1 MNFLLLKVLSLHLI
15 ISIANHKILL
25 TVKKIFFCLLTLSLG
40 VLINSCN
47 VKSQESNVTTKLNN
61 KKDSLS
67 YILGA
72 TKAKSIIK
80 SGVKVFENLD
90 KTQIINGF
98 NAKVETYS
106 PDSCL
111 LILQKLFGKNYQ
123 DFNKKYAKEGS
134 LWMGK
139 MTRYAFQSDMVRLG
153 ANDLINYDLVKK
165 GFADGLNS
173 KDGFLSDD
181 VMRMTIQKFMIGLN
195 EKNGANM
202 MAKAKQIKG
211 AQIFDNGV
219 VIETLIEGSG
229 PMPGLSDDVKVHY
242 ILTSAIGDTI
252 QNSYKM
258 PNKENIIEPV
268 ALSLNG
274 GVIPGWSFAIPKMKV
289 GGTYRLYLPWKLAYG
304 EQQGRE
310 SLCFVVELI
319 ARGKSG
325 SFTAVMENKPEV
337 KNN

>member
-111 LILQKLFGKNYQ
+111 LILKKLFGENYQ
-123 DFNKKYAKEGS
+123 DFNKTYAKEGS

-153 ANDLINYDLVKK
+153 ANDQINYDLVKK
-165 GFADGLNS
+165 GFADGLFS

-181 VMRMTIQKFMIGLN
+181 VMRKTIEKFKIVLNKKMIGLN

-202 MAKAKQIKG
+202 MVKAKQIKG
-211 AQIFDNGV
+211 AKLFDNGV
-219 VIETLIEGSG
+219 IIETIKEGIG
-229 PMPGLSDDVKVHY
+229 PNPGLTDDVKVHY
-242 ILTSAIGDTI
+242 ILTSALGDTI

-258 PNKENIIEPV
+258 PNKENIIEPM

-274 GVIPGWSFAIPKMKV
+274 GVIPGWTFAIPKMKV
-289 GGTYRLYLPWKLAYG
+289 RGIYRLYLPWKLAYG
-304 EQQGRE
+304 ESCVPWFG
-310 SLCFVVELI
+310 
-319 ARGKSG
+319 SG
-325 SFTAVMENKPEV
+325 SILLFQGAYLRHQIV
-337 KNN
+337 

>member
-1 MNFLLLKVLSLHLI
+1 MHLI
-15 ISIANHKILL
+15 ISITNHKILL
-25 TVKKIFFCLLTLSLG
+25 TVKKIFFCLLVLSLG
-40 VLINSCN
+40 VVMNSCN

-72 TKAKSIIK
+72 TLAKSIVK
-80 SGVKVFENLD
+80 SRVKEFENLD
-90 KTQIINGF
+90 KTQLINGF
-98 NAKVETYS
+98 NAKVGTYS
-106 PDSCL
+106 PDSCE
-111 LILQKLFGKNYQ
+111 LILKKLFGENYQ
-123 DFNKKYAKEGS
+123 DYNKTYVKEGS
-134 LWMGK
+134 LWVGK
-139 MTRYAFQSDMVRLG
+139 RRRYEFQSDMVKFG

-165 GFADGLNS
+165 GFADGIFS

-181 VMRMTIQKFMIGLN
+181 VMRMTIQKFEIVLNKKMIVIN

-202 MAKAKQIKG
+202 MSKAKLIKG
-211 AQIFDNGV
+211 AQVFDNGV

-229 PMPGLSDDVKVHY
+229 PLPGLTDDVKVHY

-258 PNKENIIEPV
+258 PNKENKIEPI

-274 GVIPGWSFAIPKMKV
+274 GVVPGWSYAIPKMRV

-304 EQQGRE
+304 EEQGRE

-325 SFTAVMENKPEV
+325 SFTAITENKPGV

>member
-40 VLINSCN
+40 VLMNSCN

-111 LILQKLFGKNYQ
+111 LILKKLFGENYQ
-123 DFNKKYAKEGS
+123 DFNKTYAKEGS

-153 ANDLINYDLVKK
+153 ANDQINYDLVKK

-181 VMRMTIQKFMIGLN
+181 VTRMTIQKFMIGLN

-274 GVIPGWSFAIPKMKV
+274 GVIPGWSYAIPKMRV
-289 GGTYRLYLPWKLAYG
+289 GGTYRLYLPWNLAYG

-325 SFTAVMENKPEV
+325 SYTTVKENKPGV

>member
-1 MNFLLLKVLSLHLI
+1 M
-15 ISIANHKILL
+15 
-25 TVKKIFFCLLTLSLG
+25 
-40 VLINSCN
+40 NSCN

-111 LILQKLFGKNYQ
+111 MILQKLFGKNYQ

-165 GFADGLNS
+165 GFADGLFS

-181 VMRMTIQKFMIGLN
+181 VMRKTIEKFNIVLNKKMISLN
-195 EKNGANM
+195 EKHGAKM
-202 MAKAKQIKG
+202 MAKAKLIKG
-211 AQIFDNGV
+211 AQLFENGI
-219 VIETLIEGSG
+219 VIETIKAGNG
-229 PMPGLSDDVKVHY
+229 PMPGLTDDVKVHY
-242 ILTSAIGDTI
+242 ILTSAVGDTI
-252 QNSYKM
+252 QNSFEM
-258 PNKENIIEPV
+258 TNNENKIEPV

-274 GVIPGWSFAIPKMKV
+274 GVIPGWSYAIPKMKV
-289 GGTYRLYLPWKLAYG
+289 GGTYRLYLPWELAYG
-304 EQQGRE
+304 EQNRRE
-310 SLCFVVELI
+310 SLCFLVELI

-325 SFTAVMENKPEV
+325 SFTNLQENKQGE
-337 KNN
+337 KK

>member
-1 MNFLLLKVLSLHLI
+1 M
-15 ISIANHKILL
+15 
-25 TVKKIFFCLLTLSLG
+25 KKIFFCLLTLSLG

-47 VKSQESNVTTKLNN
+47 VKSQEANVTTKLNN

-72 TKAKSIIK
+72 AKAKSIIK
-80 SGVKVFENLD
+80 SGVKVFENVD

-111 LILQKLFGKNYQ
+111 LILQKLFGENYQ

-153 ANDLINYDLVKK
+153 ANDQINYDLVKK

-173 KDGFLSDD
+173 KDGFLSDY

-202 MAKAKQIKG
+202 MSKAKLIKG
-211 AQIFDNGV
+211 AQVFDNGV

-242 ILTSAIGDTI
+242 ILTSAIDGDTI
-252 QNSYKM
+252 ENSYKM
-258 PNKENIIEPV
+258 PNKENKIEPV
-268 ALSLNG
+268 ALRLNG
-274 GVIPGWSFAIPKMKV
+274 GVVPGWSYAIPKMRV

-304 EQQGRE
+304 ESCVPWKEKKYAYQNFPWRLAYGERE

-325 SFTAVMENKPEV
+325 SFTAVKENETGDIK
-337 KNN
+337 

>member
-1 MNFLLLKVLSLHLI
+1 VNFLLLKVLSLHLI
-15 ISIANHKILL
+15 ISITIYKILFS
-25 TVKKIFFCLLTLSLG
+25 VKKIFFCLLTLSLG
-40 VLINSCN
+40 VLMNSCN

-111 LILQKLFGKNYQ
+111 MILQKLFGKNYQ

-202 MAKAKQIKG
+202 MSKAKLING
-211 AQIFDNGV
+211 AQVFDNGV

-229 PMPGLSDDVKVHY
+229 PMPGLTDDVKVHY

-258 PNKENIIEPV
+258 PNKENIIEPI

-304 EQQGRE
+304 ERE

-325 SFTAVMENKPEV
+325 SFTAITENKPEV

>member
-1 MNFLLLKVLSLHLI
+1 MNFLLLKVLSLQLI

-40 VLINSCN
+40 VFINSCN

-123 DFNKKYAKEGS
+123 DYNKTYVKEGS

-139 MTRYAFQSDMVRLG
+139 RKRYEFQSDMVKFG
-153 ANDLINYDLVKK
+153 ANDQINYDLVKK

-181 VMRMTIQKFMIGLN
+181 VTRMTIQKFMIGLN

-274 GVIPGWSFAIPKMKV
+274 GVVPGWSFAIPKMKV